1 MKFKHYATDKI
12 IEVEP
17 VESVEHEIVFCKELN
32 KYFRVIREIGS
43 PVSLFKTSY
52 ILYERN
58 N

>member
-17 VESVEHEIVFCKELN
+17 VESEEYEIVFCNELN
-32 KYFRVIREIGS
+32 KYFRVTREQGL